1 MQLLFEAIRVCCKR
15 GQLITY
21 EQRLHTCP
29 GASTLSGGTN
39 FKLTHSL
46 TAAFLSCRQLP
57 DDPYKDAFQI

>member
-1 MQLLFEAIRVCCKR
+1 MQFLFEAIRVCCKR

-21 EQRLHTCP
+21 EQGLHPCR

-39 FKLTHSL
+39 SIITHSL